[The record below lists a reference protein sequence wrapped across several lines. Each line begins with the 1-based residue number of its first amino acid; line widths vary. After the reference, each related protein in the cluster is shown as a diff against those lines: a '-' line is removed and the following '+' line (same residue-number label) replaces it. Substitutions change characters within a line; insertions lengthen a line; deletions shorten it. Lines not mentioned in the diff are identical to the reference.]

1 VLKPNGIIRIIVPDL
16 KATINKYM
24 QGEIPADE
32 VLDELYV
39 GYDSPN
45 DGRAQAKTST
55 IYSISP

>member
-39 GYDSPN
+39 AMILLMMARSSKN
-45 DGRAQAKTST
+45 
-55 IYSISP
+55 